1 MPFDHEFAAPVPPAR
16 FEAVSPWRTHPR
28 LSLPS
33 AWLAHLKAAWRDGM
47 EMYAQASPYRRMPW
61 GFW

>member
-16 FEAVSPWRTHPR
+16 LEVVSPWRADPR
-28 LSLPS
+28 LSLPA
-33 AWLAHLKAAWRDGM
+33 AWLAYLEAAWREVM
-47 EMYAQASPYRRMPW
+47 EMYARASPYRRFPW